1 MSLSAAMTRM
11 VASTVAPA
19 PWRAPVELDEAAE
32 ELEVPESED
41 EALVELP
48 EPVSEE
54 EAVFELEPEP
64 EEVAVFE
71 LEPELEDV
79 EPAELDDPAAED
91 AVEDAV
97 EDAAA
102 EDEVL
107 AWLDNVVAAVA
118 EVVVALADVVRDG
131 AVLEL
136 DEPPRAL
143 ALAPAP
149 AAPGKVTELVSVL
162 VTVDVAFVEVEDV
175 GMTAAVALVT
185 EMLSMYTWAVPAVQA
200 TTTLRTPEA
209 LEAVAVPLNF
219 FQSPPMIKTT
229 GK

>member
-1 MSLSAAMTRM
+1 MPYARRPRLPAAAVSLSAAMTRI

-32 ELEVPESED
+32 ELEVPE
-41 EALVELP
+41 
-48 EPVSEE
+48 PVSEE

-64 EEVAVFE
+64 DEVPAFEPESE

-79 EPAELDDPAAED
+79 EPAELDDP
-91 AVEDAV
+91 
-97 EDAAA
+97 AA

-118 EVVVALADVVRDG
+118 EVVVATADVVRDA

-136 DEPPRAL
+136 DEL
-143 ALAPAP
+143 LTALAPPP
-149 AAPGKVTELVSVL
+149 AAADEVTELVSVL
-162 VTVDVAFVEVEDV
+162 VTVAIALLEVEVEVEDV
-175 GMTAAVALVT
+175 DMTVAVVTLVT
-185 EMLSMYTWAVPAVQA
+185 EMLSMYTWAVPAVHA
-200 TTTLRTPEA
+200 TLTLRTPLA
-209 LEAVAVPLNF
+209 LEAVPVPLNF
-219 FQSPPMIKTT
+219 FQSLPMIKTT